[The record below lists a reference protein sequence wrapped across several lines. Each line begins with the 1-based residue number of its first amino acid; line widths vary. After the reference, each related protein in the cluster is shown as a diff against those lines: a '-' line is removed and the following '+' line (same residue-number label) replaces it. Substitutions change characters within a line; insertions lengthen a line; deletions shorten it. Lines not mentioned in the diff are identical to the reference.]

1 MKFGLFYE
9 LQLPKPWD
17 EGSEQQL
24 YLEAL
29 EQIEL
34 ADRVGIDHAWAVEHH
49 FLEEYSHC
57 SAPEVFL
64 ANAAARTSRI
74 RLGHGIRQVISNYNH
89 PARTAEVIST
99 LDLVSGGRVDFGI
112 GEGATR
118 MELAG
123 FGVPAR
129 EKRDMSLEA
138 AEQIANMMAMTP
150 YPGYSSPSFEL
161 PCRNVIPKP
170 LQKPHPP
177 MWMACT
183 NRDTIRVAASHGL
196 GVLAFSFVDP
206 RDARSWCDAYYD
218 TIAGDHC
225 VPLGHSVNPNL
236 AMVTG
241 FSVHPDRATAV
252 ERGKEHFEFFGF
264 ALNSLVASDT
274 VPGRT
279 RLWERYQE
287 HRASQLKT
295 GVEAGPGIGTPD
307 DLRQQLRD
315 FEQAGVDQ
323 VIFMQ
328 QCGRARHE
336 HICESIERFATEV
349 LPEFAEREQQGA
361 AARAERLAPSV
372 EAALARKKKMP
383 EPEDDEIPVVRA
395 SVKRAQVNN

>member
-9 LQLPKPWD
+9 LQLPHPWD
-17 EGSEQQL
+17 EDAEQRL
-24 YLEAL
+24 YREAL

-74 RLGHGIRQVISNYNH
+74 RLGHGIRQVISRYNH

-99 LDLVSGGRVDFGI
+99 LDIVSGGRVDFGI

-123 FGVPAR
+123 FGVPAKN
-129 EKRDMSLEA
+129 KRAMSLEA
-138 AEQIANMMAMTP
+138 AEQIANMMSLNP
-150 YPGYSSPSFEL
+150 YPGYSSPSFEM

-177 MWMACT
+177 IWMACT
-183 NRDTIRVAASHGL
+183 NRETIRVAASHGL

-206 RDARSWCDAYYD
+206 DDAHAWRNAYYD
-218 TIAGDHC
+218 TIASEKC

-241 FSVHPDRATAV
+241 FSVHPDRAVAV

-287 HRASQLKT
+287 HRASRVQT
-295 GVEAGPGIGTPD
+295 GIEAGPGIGTPD
-307 DLRQQLRD
+307 DLRQQLRG
-315 FEQAGVDQ
+315 FEKAQD
-323 VIFMQ
+323 
-328 QCGRARHE
+328 
-336 HICESIERFATEV
+336 
-349 LPEFAEREQQGA
+349 LPLR
-361 AARAERLAPSV
+361 
-372 EAALARKKKMP
+372 
-383 EPEDDEIPVVRA
+383 
-395 SVKRAQVNN
+395 